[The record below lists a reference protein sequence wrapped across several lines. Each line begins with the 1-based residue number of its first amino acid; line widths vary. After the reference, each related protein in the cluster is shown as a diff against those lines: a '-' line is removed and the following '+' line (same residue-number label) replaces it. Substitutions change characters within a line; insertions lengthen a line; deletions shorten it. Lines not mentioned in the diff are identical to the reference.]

1 MPESQTL
8 ADFYSSAASGYQ
20 RLWAPQLV
28 KLSVALLDRLP
39 LADAHAVLDAGT
51 GVGTL
56 LPLIRQRASGAN
68 VIGVDVAEGMVKLAP
83 RDFSLVLA
91 DATRLG
97 LADRTFDVGILA
109 FVLFHLPDPQA
120 GLREMARVLRPDGTV
135 GTITWGADP
144 DYPAVEIWI
153 DELDRHGAAPAKGTI
168 SRHDLV
174 DDPEKVRSMFEHAGF
189 TSIETWMGRYRNAMT
204 TEEFIGHRV
213 SHGMSRFRFESL
225 DVAARQSCLDAARA
239 RIGDLGPDGLV
250 DEAEVIYA
258 IGRTKGI
265 DR

>member
-8 ADFYSSAASGYQ
+8 ADFYSSAAGGYQ

-39 LADAHAVLDAGT
+39 LAGAHAVLDAGT

-68 VIGVDVAEGMVKLAP
+68 VIGVDVAEGMVNLAP
-83 RDFSLVLA
+83 RDFGLMLA

-97 LADRTFDVGILA
+97 LADRTFDAGIMA
-109 FVLFHLPDPQA
+109 FVLFHLPDPLA
-120 GLREMARVLRPDGTV
+120 GLREMARVLRPGGAV
-135 GTITWGADP
+135 GTITWGDDP
-144 DYPAVEIWI
+144 VYPAVEIWT

-174 DDPEKVRSMFEHAGF
+174 DSPEKVRSMLEDAGF

-204 TEEFIGHRV
+204 LEGFLEHRV
-213 SHGMSRFRFESL
+213 SHGMSRFRFDSL
-225 DVAARQSCLDAARA
+225 NVEARRACLDATRA
-239 RIGDLGPDGLV
+239 RIRDLGPDGLV
-250 DEAEVIYA
+250 DEAEVIYS
-258 IGRTKGI
+258 IGRRKG
-265 DR
+265 DD